1 MKKIFTKYLH
11 RFISAA
17 LCLAFG
23 ISLLYGCGGSDS
35 FQEFLHDLF
44 IEEVSSNTIN
54 LHFTLENP
62 ESYGIKNYDITY
74 GDLTKESRENSISAI
89 QETKLKLLSYAYP
102 ALTVEEQLTYDI
114 LNDYLD
120 TSLMLSQ
127 YYMYSEMLSPNNGL
141 QIQLPI
147 LLAEYKFNSEQ
158 DVKDYLELLALT
170 DEYYEQIIDFEK
182 EKAAVGL
189 FMSDEICQKVIES
202 CEAFLKTEDNS
213 FLITT
218 FENRLLDVDN
228 LSEKKINQ
236 YLKKNASILE
246 EQFFPSY
253 EYMIQELTNLLG
265 NGTNDLGLCY
275 FEKGKDYYELL
286 VYSETGYKDSMDAI
300 YSAIDSRRNKDL
312 IICADLQEKDETIID
327 RCASFEW
334 EMDNPDAM
342 LSLLQEKML
351 NDFPK
356 CPDTSYTISYIDE
369 SLEDY
374 LSPAFYITA
383 PIDAYDEN
391 SIYINNAHTYNDI
404 YYFTTLAHEGYPG
417 HLYQTVY
424 SYSCDLPDIRSIL
437 NYSGYVEGW
446 ATYVEYLSYDYVDT
460 DIDITTF
467 LSHNQS
473 ATLSLYA
480 SSDIGIHYYGWNLD
494 DMYNF
499 WGSYGITDK
508 ETVKNIYEYIL
519 SEPANYLKY
528 YVGYLGFLELK
539 EYTKELYGSDFSL
552 KEFHKT
558 ILEIGPAPFAI
569 IEKYIPKYYSIKK

>member
-1 MKKIFTKYLH
+1 LKKIFTKYLH

-35 FQEFLHDLF
+35 FQDFLHDLF

-569 IEKYIPKYYSIKK
+569 IEKYIPKYYSLEH